1 MSSSLEEIRQH
12 LFEAHEATEAALNYT
27 KAVGDQH
34 LSRAHTA
41 VGAAMAAG
49 LTSGDINEIAGQL
62 TDIDGDVTR
71 LAEKLSAAMS
81 KISELGS
88 L

>member
-1 MSSSLEEIRQH
+1 MSSLEEIRSH

-34 LSRAHTA
+34 LSRAHVA
-41 VGAAMAAG
+41 IGAAMAAG
-49 LTSGDINEIAGQL
+49 LTSDEINAIAGQL
-62 TDIDGDVTR
+62 TDIDRDVTN
-71 LAEKLSAAMS
+71 LAEKISAAMS
-81 KISELGS
+81 RISELGS